1 MMFVYLQDYAVQ
13 YWISGGFPSTK
24 ISLGIPLYG
33 KAWTFSGNT
42 AVRSAATGAAPAG
55 PIVQQS
61 GTLGYIEVSVCILD
75 LLIIRAYAGLYSAC
89 VVNLEHSFQ
98 SDEWTAIIKQ
108 ITNQQK
114 TGSSLQLIWHDVYT
128 MYHNN
133 LEF

>member
-1 MMFVYLQDYAVQ
+1 MMFVCLQDYAVQ

-61 GTLGYIEVSVCILD
+61 GTLGYVEVGVCTG
-75 LLIIRAYAGLYSAC
+75 LIYNQCLYWPIFSMC
-89 VVNLEHSFQ
+89 CKVKS
-98 SDEWTAIIKQ
+98 IGI
-108 ITNQQK
+108 
-114 TGSSLQLIWHDVYT
+114 
-128 MYHNN
+128 
-133 LEF
+133 

>member
-1 MMFVYLQDYAVQ
+1 MMFVCLQDYAVQ

-61 GTLGYIEVSVCILD
+61 GTLGYIEVGVRVLA
-75 LLIIRAYAGLYSAC
+75 LFIIRAYTGLYSAC
-89 VVNLEHSFQ
+89 FVNLEHSFQ
-98 SDEWTAIIKQ
+98 SDVWTEIMKQ
-108 ITNQQK
+108 ISNQQK
-114 TGSSLQLIWHDVYT
+114 TGSSFQLI
-128 MYHNN
+128 
-133 LEF
+133 

>member
-1 MMFVYLQDYAVQ
+1 MVVCSIHVSETVFIVHDVVYPQDYAVQ

-61 GTLGYIEVSVCILD
+61 GTLGYIEVGVCTGLIYNQSLYWPILSMCCKVKS
-75 LLIIRAYAGLYSAC
+75 IGI
-89 VVNLEHSFQ
+89 
-98 SDEWTAIIKQ
+98 
-108 ITNQQK
+108 
-114 TGSSLQLIWHDVYT
+114 
-128 MYHNN
+128 
-133 LEF
+133 